1 MHVITPQEVMG
12 GGHCVICTTGIN
24 RHSQTMTLDTL
35 YDFDLPGDPLDGR
48 KYVCQGC
55 VNDMVRACGLL
66 EATEVKTLK
75 EQLESFRLA
84 YQDLLDSFRGLTA
97 ELGDKFNF
105 LPVVPNL
112 DFTNPNSTKLAS
124 EAVEN
129 VKPKRGRPA
138 KEPF

>member
-1 MHVITPQEVMG
+1 MHVITPHEVMG
-12 GGHCVICTTGIN
+12 GGHCVICTIGIN

-55 VNDMVRACGLL
+55 VSDMVRACGLL

-75 EQLESFRLA
+75 DQLNTFKLG
-84 YQDLLDSFRGLTA
+84 YQALLDSIRGLQTS
-97 ELGDKFNF
+97 LGEKLTD
-105 LPVVPNL
+105 LPAVPNL
-112 DFTNPNSTKLAS
+112 DFTTPNTTKLAS